1 MVKQKTE
8 NTFQPTAEQLAIYE
22 AVAKGDNVIVRALA
36 GTGKTTTLVTLA
48 ERLEVENPGTHI
60 LYLAFN
66 KSVQLEAERK
76 FPNNVECRTADSVAW
91 NHPSCAPLV
100 NRSELKTKKRVSEDL
115 IIKGL
120 NVPEITGASGKK
132 KWKIM
137 GAKRVLGL
145 AKQTVNNFCISD
157 DDEISEVHLARLDEK
172 AQKNASRINGPVLD
186 LAIRLWQDILAPNG
200 IFPPTNTHVTKYW
213 ALQRPNLSSNDAGL
227 KHPADVIFF
236 DEAQDVNAV
245 LGRVV
250 ADQTAQKVIVG
261 DGNQSIYAWRGAVDY
276 LDKISTDSD
285 LSLTTSF
292 RFGPEI
298 AEASNKYLGL
308 LGSRYEITGAGPSG
322 FVRWGEKVESVEP
335 DAVIARTNVGAI
347 KAIMDQLENGRSV
360 KIQKRYS
367 DELQMLISSAL
378 WLMGGAE
385 WKKRPTRVHP
395 DLADFKSWDE
405 VKQAADSGDSH
416 DAKTRMLFRMVEEHG
431 IKTLAEVLKKTIT
444 SDSGSWDVEV
454 LTAHSAKGLEWDHV
468 LIFNDFW
475 MPKYRSNR
483 GESVLAAEEVRL
495 AYVSV
500 TRAKKLLSV
509 GRGGLDWVRKAQDE
523 SLLADCVQN
532 A

>member
-1 MVKQKTE
+1 MKSKTE
-8 NTFQPTAEQLAIYE
+8 NGFKPTEEQLAIYE
-22 AVAKGDNVIVRALA
+22 AVLKGDSVIVRALA

-48 ERLEVENPGTHI
+48 ERLQTESPEKHI

-76 FPNNVECRTADSVAW
+76 FPSNVECRTADSVAW
-91 NHPSCAPLV
+91 KHPICAPLIAKSNLSNEHV
-100 NRSELKTKKRVSEDL
+100 PDDIIVKKLNIPDITGSSKKR
-115 IIKGL
+115 
-120 NVPEITGASGKK
+120 T
-132 KWKIM
+132 WKIM

-145 AKQTVNNFCISD
+145 AKQTVNNFCISED
-157 DDEISEVHLARLDEK
+157 EEISEVHLAKLDEK
-172 AQKNASRINGPVLD
+172 AQKNASQIIGPVLD
-186 LAIRLWQDILAPNG
+186 LALRLWQDIVTPGG
-200 IFPPTNTHVTKYW
+200 IFPTTPTHVTKYW
-213 ALQRPNLSSNDAGL
+213 ALQNPNLSSDSAGL

-245 LGRVV
+245 LGKVV

-276 LDKISTDSD
+276 LDKVSTDSD

-298 AEASNKYLGL
+298 AEASNKYLRL
-308 LGSRYEITGAGPSG
+308 LGSKHEITGAGPSG
-322 FVRWGEKVESVEP
+322 FVRWGEKVESAEP

-347 KAIMDQLENGRSV
+347 KAIMDQLEKGRSV
-360 KIQKRYS
+360 KIQERYS
-367 DELQMLISSAL
+367 KELRMLISSAL
-378 WLMGGAE
+378 WLMGGAK
-385 WKKRPTRVHP
+385 WQTRPSRVHP

-405 VKQAADSGDSH
+405 VKQAASSGDSH

-431 IKTLAEVLKKTIT
+431 IEVLSDVLKKTIT
-444 SDSGSWDVEV
+444 SDSSPWDVEV
-454 LTAHSAKGLEWDHV
+454 LTAHSAKGLEWNHV

-495 AYVSV
+495 AYVAV

-509 GRGGLDWVRKAQDE
+509 GRGGLDWVRKANDE
-523 SLLADCVQN
+523 SLLADCAQK